1 MLNCMPLMVSMT
13 LDHNR
18 NNFEPGYFQIL
29 AASVTGKWMNTV

>member
-1 MLNCMPLMVSMT
+1 MLNCMPLMVSLS
-13 LDHNR
+13 LDHDR